1 MIAETAAAMVANH
14 VRLGVGARLFR
25 SLWHIKNATKLEH
38 EPAIKLSALIEV
50 GGVGAGKLHHDQ
62 LGQRQWPS
70 QGEPSYARQNQK
82 YHQTEAI
89 PHRLPRGARAA
100 RGAIFEFCTSDGAG
114 SAAMILT
121 LRRRLEADAKE
132 NRVA

>member
-50 GGVGAGKLHHDQ
+50 GGIGAGKLHHEQ

-82 YHQTEAI
+82 PHQIEAI
-89 PHRLPRGARAA
+89 LHRLPLKLARA
-100 RGAIFEFCTSDGAG
+100 RSIVGRC
-114 SAAMILT
+114 
-121 LRRRLEADAKE
+121 RLPSGRASPA
-132 NRVA
+132 